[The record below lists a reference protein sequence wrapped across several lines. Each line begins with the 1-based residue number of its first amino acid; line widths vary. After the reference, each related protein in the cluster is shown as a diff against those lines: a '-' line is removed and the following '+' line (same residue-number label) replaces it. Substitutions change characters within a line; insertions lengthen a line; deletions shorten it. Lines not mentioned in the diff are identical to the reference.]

1 MAKIDLGRVVGKSAY
16 EIACDNGFVGTEQE
30 WLDSLFHDEIIPAQ
44 ASAENQLADKDFVN
58 SSISTATA
66 EFIGTF
72 NSLAELQATT
82 KTYDNN
88 DYAFVIGKDSNGNT
102 QYSRYKWNGSSW
114 IFEYVLNNSS
124 FTSEQWK
131 AINSNVTDEWRQSI
145 DDNKLDNSVTDYNV
159 DFEDGSTL
167 LSYSNNKLLRR
178 YGLNVWNYIKS
189 KIESVLGLTANNYN
203 GTSAKATNDSNGN
216 NIVNTYVNKTD
227 LNSPLPWG
235 YNYLTTGYSANLQ
248 YRKIGDG
255 SVGYNDDVNWSY
267 YSEIELIYHNANGVF
282 ERGTIF
288 VSLRGRGSTINHN
301 SVKYHS
307 KNGGF
312 FYLSKT
318 KINYKIDTTNK
329 KINLEILAYCYTNY
343 TNILFRNSLTRVSD
357 MLLNANNFWTFAA
370 NAYYTQSSTT
380 MQAGTTSGYTEIP
393 FAVISVD
400 KDGNDISTTYAK
412 KTDLNGLP
420 VSGHIHDDRYYTES
434 EIDTKLASKSDT
446 THTHS
451 NYHDKTNFN
460 YKFLGQP
467 SGTYRYLT
475 VNASQSFSG
484 VEINVGYSGKWFFA
498 TPGGVP
504 FYLGETDY
512 AQYGLTGWAWSSDYT
527 KLYLQ
532 FNGWRPVSVFAP
544 SSLVATLS
552 DWTTT
557 APSGVTFR
565 TDEYNVKA
573 EINSKANSSHT
584 HDDRYYTETE
594 IDNLLKNKSD
604 TSHTH
609 SDYASK
615 TDLDNKVDK
624 VSGKGLS
631 TNDFTNTD
639 KSNLDDL
646 KLTVSSLEDKID
658 KLEDKIDNLEDRISD
673 IEWKIR

>member
-30 WLDSLFHDEIIPAQ
+30 WLDSMFHNEIIPAQ

-88 DYAFVIGKDSNGNT
+88 DYAFVIGKDSNGNI

-145 DDNKLDNSVTDYNV
+145 NNDKANKSNTMTFTS
-159 DFEDGSTL
+159 DG
-167 LSYSNNKLLRR
+167 
-178 YGLNVWNYIKS
+178 
-189 KIESVLGLTANNYN
+189 NYN
-203 GTSAKATNDSNGN
+203 GMGANGDYKNYLRTPEYGLIPYVADKTNGSGHIGTEWFPFKNIYAKNFYGTFNGNASNDGNGN
-216 NIVNTYVNKTD
+216 NIANTYVKKNEFF
-227 LNSPLPWG
+227 LWG
-235 YNYLTTGYSANLQ
+235 YNYMIGKSGLS
-248 YRKIGDG
+248 YRKIGTG
-255 SVGYNDDVNWSY
+255 NIGYANNTNWSF
-267 YSEIELIYHNANGVF
+267 YSEVEMIHHNSNAIF
-282 ERGTIF
+282 ERGILF
-288 VSLRGRGSTINHN
+288 VTLRGRGSTIHN
-301 SVKYHS
+301 KTVKFKS
-307 KNGGF
+307 LNGGVY
-312 FYLSKT
+312 YLSKT
-318 KINYKIDTTNK
+318 KVNYYIDTSNNTIK
-329 KINLEILAYCYTNY
+329 LEILADFYNETYST
-343 TNILFRNSLTRVSD
+343 IIFRENTSRYGD
-357 MLLNANNFWTFAA
+357 MLLYENKFWSFVANGSYN
-370 NAYYTQSSTT
+370 QSSTT
-380 MQAGTTSGYTEIP
+380 MQAGATSGYTEIP
-393 FAVISVD
+393 LTVVSVD

-451 NYHDKTNFN
+451 NYHDKANFN

-467 SGTYRYLT
+467 SGTYKYLT
-475 VNASQSFSG
+475 VNASQVFSG
-484 VEINVGYSGKWFFA
+484 VEINIGYSGKWFFA

-544 SSLVATLS
+544 SILAATLS

-573 EINSKANSSHT
+573 EINSKANSSHSHSNYVANNAKNSMASGSGIDFNT
-584 HDDRYYTETE
+584 NKASLRLAVYSATESTPTE
-594 IDNLLKNKSD
+594 NGAIFIQ
-604 TSHTH
+604 
-609 SDYASK
+609 
-615 TDLDNKVDK
+615 KV
-624 VSGKGLS
+624 
-631 TNDFTNTD
+631 
-639 KSNLDDL
+639 
-646 KLTVSSLEDKID
+646 E
-658 KLEDKIDNLEDRISD
+658 
-673 IEWKIR
+673 